1 MTNPMTTRVT
11 RMSEKTTTEEA
22 MISQF
27 MLLLDSYKKVYVTL
41 ARAEVIAETTGRT
54 GVYETGV
61 KRSLQLMERSGFL
74 IGGGAE
80 MVSQI
85 ELGVDERGILRDL

>member
-1 MTNPMTTRVT
+1 
-11 RMSEKTTTEEA
+11 MSERMTTEEA
-22 MISQF
+22 MTSQF
-27 MLLLDSYKKVYVTL
+27 MRLLNSYKKVYVTL
-41 ARAEVIAETTGRT
+41 ARAEIIAETTGRT

-74 IGGGAE
+74 IGEGAE

-85 ELGVDERGILRDL
+85 ELGVDERGNLRDL

>member
-11 RMSEKTTTEEA
+11 RMSERIYEIFSLTKELT
-22 MISQF
+22 S
-27 MLLLDSYKKVYVTL
+27 LLESYKKVYVTL
-41 ARAEVIAETTGRT
+41 ARAEIIAETTGRT

-74 IGGGAE
+74 TGGEAE
-80 MVSQI
+80 MVSEI